1 MFYLCYLKL
10 ITPTDSVQ
18 HDFYIKMMFV
28 SLNRNMTCVLS
39 PSKEHVFTLCFLW
52 CSCFPIFYFLQSVL
66 QIIVCLF
73 VLLLLFFVLS
83 VPFRSD

>member
-10 ITPTDSVQ
+10 ITPTDSFQ

-39 PSKEHVFTLCFLW
+39 PSKEHVFTLCFLKQR
-52 CSCFPIFYFLQSVL
+52 IKVKEQKDK
-66 QIIVCLF
+66 Q
-73 VLLLLFFVLS
+73 
-83 VPFRSD
+83 